1 MPDPTSPPAPPTDSS
16 YDEVPYES
24 HPFAQTHPSRLFTV
38 ATLFGLRPA
47 PVQKCRVLELGC
59 AGGGNL
65 IPMGDYLPDSQF
77 VGVDLSA
84 RQIADG
90 QAVVKQLGLT
100 NVVLQHAS
108 ILDIDAAYGQFD
120 YVICHGVYS
129 WVPNP
134 VREKILDICAKL
146 LTPNGIAY
154 VSYNTYP
161 GWHMRGMIRDMM
173 RYHSSRFNKAKDQVH
188 QSRLLLDFLAQSV
201 KQEGAYSALLKQE
214 LETLRGQADHYLY
227 HEHLEAVNDPVYF
240 HQFVE
245 KAVAKGLKYLGEAR
259 IGTMVTGN
267 FGADVEKTLRML
279 ASDQIQME
287 QYMDFLRNRMF
298 RESLLCLDKQQPNWS
313 INPDAVRALHVASAA
328 VPVTADNQPVDAV
341 DVKTEEPQNYRTG
354 TGMSVTTNRPLMKAV
369 MKVLGEAYPGTV
381 PFDLLRMKARELVGD
396 TGNPRQVAED
406 GQMLAM
412 GLLTSHL
419 SSDLVELH
427 GMPLAFARTVSE
439 RPVATPLAR
448 LMAPKGVMPNRRHEV
463 VRLNELDRYLIPL
476 LDGTNDAD
484 ALADKLTTVAQ
495 TGAINVN
502 KEGQPLTDPVAI
514 REALGSIMGQALANV
529 ARMAV
534 LMG

>member
-1 MPDPTSPPAPPTDSS
+1 MPDPITPLAAADSS
-16 YDEVPYES
+16 YDEVPYDS

-59 AGGGNL
+59 AAGGNL
-65 IPMGDYLPDSQF
+65 IPMADYLPDSEF

-90 QAVVKQLGLT
+90 QAVVKELGLK
-100 NVVLQHAS
+100 NVVLQQAS
-108 ILDIDAAYGQFD
+108 ILDVDAAYGQFD
-120 YVICHGVYS
+120 YVIVHGVYS

-134 VREKILDICAKL
+134 VREKIMDICAKL
-146 LTPNGIAY
+146 LNPNGIAY
-154 VSYNTYP
+154 ISYNTYP

-173 RYHSSRFNKAKDQVH
+173 RYHSSRFNKPKDQVH

-201 KQEGAYSALLKQE
+201 KQEGAYSSLLKQE
-214 LETLRGQADHYLY
+214 LETLRNQADHYLY

-240 HQFVE
+240 HQFVD

-259 IGTMVTGN
+259 VGTMVTGN
-267 FGADVEKTLRML
+267 FGAEVEKTLRML
-279 ASDQIQME
+279 ASDQVQME

-298 RESLLCLDKQQPNWS
+298 RESLLCLAKQQPNWS
-313 INPDAVRALHVASAA
+313 INPEAVRGLHMASGA
-328 VPVTADNQPVDAV
+328 VPVTAEGQPATAV
-341 DVKTEEPQNYRTG
+341 DLKSEDAQNYRTSN
-354 TGMSVTTNRPLMKAV
+354 GMSVTTTRPLMKAV
-369 MKVLGEAYPGTV
+369 MKVLADAYPGTV

-396 TGNPRQVAED
+396 TGNPRQQAED
-406 GQMLAM
+406 AQMLAM

-419 SSDLVELH
+419 NSDLVEFH

-439 RPVATPLAR
+439 RPTATPLAR
-448 LMAPKGVMPNRRHEV
+448 LTAPKGIVPNRRHEII
-463 VRLNELDRYLIPL
+463 RLNELDRHLIPL
-476 LDGTNDAD
+476 LDGTNDINAIT
-484 ALADKLTTVAQ
+484 DKLTTIAQ

-502 KEGQPLTDPVAI
+502 KEGQPLTDPVAV
-514 REALGSIMGQALANV
+514 REALASIMEQALGNV

-534 LMG
+534 LVG